1 MPTLEMIDYSL
12 RLASSNYLVL
22 PPSHKKTNIVL
33 NEIFSS
39 TTNLDMLLSVFI
51 ILEDVISIEL
61 VFFRMAR
68 VQ

>member
-22 PPSHKKTNIVL
+22 SSSHKKTNIVL

-51 ILEDVISIEL
+51 ILEDVISNSRL
-61 VFFRMAR
+61 VFF
-68 VQ
+68 